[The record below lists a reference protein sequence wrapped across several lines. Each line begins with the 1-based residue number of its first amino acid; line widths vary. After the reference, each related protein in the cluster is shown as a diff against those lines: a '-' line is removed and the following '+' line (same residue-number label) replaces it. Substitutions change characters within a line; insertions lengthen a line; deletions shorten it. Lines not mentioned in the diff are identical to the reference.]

1 MYYETGSIM
10 TMVLG
15 IVFLIIIVGLLI
27 SCIKIVPQAQA
38 MVIER
43 LGAYKTTWGVGF
55 HVKVPIIEKVARK
68 VDLKEQVV
76 DFAPH
81 SCILSDY
88 RSKVILLWG
97 GESDHGDRESDRD
110 NPS

>member
-1 MYYETGSIM
+1 MYYATGSIM

-76 DFAPH
+76 DFAPQP
-81 SCILSDY
+81 
-88 RSKVILLWG
+88 VITK
-97 GESDHGDRESDRD
+97 D
-110 NPS
+110 NVTMQIDTVVFYQITDPKLF

>member
-1 MYYETGSIM
+1 MYYATGSIM

-43 LGAYKTTWGVGF
+43 LGAYKTTWGV
-55 HVKVPIIEKVARK
+55 
-68 VDLKEQVV
+68 
-76 DFAPH
+76 
-81 SCILSDY
+81 
-88 RSKVILLWG
+88 RS
-97 GESDHGDRESDRD
+97 SRR
-110 NPS
+110 